1 MTNHPPQPLT
11 RREADAVVE
20 AVADA
25 TAAGV
30 PLVAGLRAAADEVP
44 RGRLA
49 GTLRTLAGQLE
60 QGRSLE
66 DVLATTTRGLPACVA
81 VVIRAGVRQGTLST
95 MLVELVD
102 QQRRLR
108 EQWRSLRSTLAY
120 PATLIVFGLALAVF
134 LNLFV
139 VRPLIKMFAE
149 FQLTLP
155 FVSQVIVWLHRYGLT
170 CLFGAGLLVL
180 VLSLVLRY
188 AGGATYW
195 RRMLATVPLFGP
207 LWHWTGV
214 AEWARWSA
222 LLVDHA
228 VPLPEALRLAA
239 DGVHDANVREVGQ
252 RLAEG
257 VQQGQSLSELVALTH
272 RLPASLV
279 PLLAWGERSGQLA
292 ESLRV
297 SAEAFEER
305 VRQRS
310 ELLRAILPP
319 LAFVVVAFLAVLFLV
334 GLYAPMLSMIQGL
347 S

>member
-1 MTNHPPQPLT
+1 MTDQPQPLSP
-11 RREADAVVE
+11 READAVVE
-20 AVADA
+20 TMADA

-81 VVIRAGVRQGTLST
+81 LVIRAGLRQGTLST

-102 QQRRLR
+102 HQRRLR

-120 PATLIVFGLALAVF
+120 PAALIGFGLVLAVF

-139 VRPLIKMFAE
+139 VRPWLKMFAE
-149 FQLTLP
+149 FQLKLP
-155 FVSQVIVWLHRYGLT
+155 LVTEVVLWLHRYGLA
-170 CLFGAGLLVL
+170 CVLGAGLLVA
-180 VLSLVLRY
+180 VVSLGTRY
-188 AGGATYW
+188 AGGEVRW
-195 RRMLATVPLFGP
+195 RRVLATVPLFGA

-214 AEWARWSA
+214 AEWARWAA

-239 DGVHDANVREVGQ
+239 DGVRDANVREVGQ
-252 RLAEG
+252 QLAAG
-257 VQQGQSLSELVALTH
+257 VQQGQSLSGLVARTH

-305 VRQRS
+305 VRVRS

-319 LAFVVVAFLAVLFLV
+319 LVFVIVAFLALLFV
-334 GLYAPMLSMIQGL
+334 IGMYAPMLSMIQGL
-347 S
+347 A